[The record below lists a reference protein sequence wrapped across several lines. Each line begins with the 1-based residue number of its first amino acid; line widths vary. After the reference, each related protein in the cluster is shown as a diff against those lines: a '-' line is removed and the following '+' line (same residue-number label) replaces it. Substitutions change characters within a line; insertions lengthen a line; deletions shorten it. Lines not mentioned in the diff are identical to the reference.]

1 MVRKTVKALQRILQ
15 VLKVCMAILG
25 SYALKGNTSKMN
37 TFGVISE
44 TIHTLVANTPSQL
57 VLKNFEVFTNNTGV
71 TRYHGSLLY
80 SGTLFLVAFTS

>member
-37 TFGVISE
+37 T
-44 TIHTLVANTPSQL
+44 IHTLVANTPSQL
-57 VLKNFEVFTNNTGV
+57 VLKNFEVFTNNTDV